1 MSWVGTVEV
10 MWAVE
15 CSCGGN
21 LSLGRSTHPAAKVFA
36 RLSDLPVSPAC

>member
-21 LSLGRSTHPAAKVFA
+21 PSLGRSTHVCGSAKG
-36 RLSDLPVSPAC
+36 R